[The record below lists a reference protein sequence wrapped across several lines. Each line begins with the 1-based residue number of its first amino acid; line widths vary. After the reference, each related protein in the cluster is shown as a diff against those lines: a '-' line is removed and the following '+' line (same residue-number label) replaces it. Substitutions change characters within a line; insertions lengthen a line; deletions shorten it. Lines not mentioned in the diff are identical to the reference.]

1 MPELSTILTVV
12 SAAIVLAV
20 VVITIVVIT
29 RNKSKHS
36 AKTESPSEVIIS
48 TIERASP
55 TDSPASVK
63 QATDE
68 EEPIQSVDSTVISE
82 VDAKSDAETERAN
95 PRQTIEITESTE
107 PLITDSQELNRNVE
121 ENILSQ
127 TEPEPPPYIQ
137 NETSEPESSAPTKLK
152 GKISPE
158 NRGGARRGKR
168 KTEATEIRPDKKQWV
183 RRPELVCWK
192 QSRKWFLGV
201 EFQEENGEATEVR
214 VTQSN
219 SDLTKASNSRWQLS
233 DLFESITVARQP
245 TNEQYELQPA
255 DKEQPFLLFK
265 LAGENLNSGRRV
277 RYTSSGVYLVIAP
290 QDWIRNEAQS
300 GIPQVPPSHCHLAGF
315 QAHLFHLDSRDNSR
329 IALQNPDGRQIQVP
343 NRNSRFDLEGCK
355 IDDAND
361 EMGPLFGQ
369 TPPFLTANDVTIWKD
384 VETIVL
390 GEEGKTSNGWRE
402 SFKPDTK
409 NARVNL
415 LPYLENKEAGW
426 FFLRIYDSN
435 DELIDSLDFRFAKG
449 LCAIRSYGHNI
460 LPGETGHRPTR
471 ILLECDNSS
480 CKVLPVGHDLK
491 AELANDTQL
500 EVEIPPKPE
509 YDRTDWTMLFSS
521 QAKVNLALL
530 VERLWWTICKRDVPT
545 KQSEWQDKALSLTA
559 DHLKATSD
567 YVLRIQFPKPRW
579 TNEIRIGFDK
589 GRSRTY
595 PIEVSKNTLDI
606 PLNHLEGVGQLE
618 DSSQVHPLFLWLD
631 ESQEQTVAF
640 LSTEQRKPVTIQR
653 KSKTLIKLNL
663 KRLIKYLN
671 RLDRSVKDD
680 SLSIMLG
687 ECKKRWMSPGVRQH
701 RDTYEIETSC
711 LISLSWNLL
720 KANKM
725 KVIGRRKGW
734 IRAFTKIADSNPSFY
749 SFTVQRYKALKSGD
763 KIHS

>member
-1 MPELSTILTVV
+1 M
-12 SAAIVLAV
+12 
-20 VVITIVVIT
+20 
-29 RNKSKHS
+29 
-36 AKTESPSEVIIS
+36 
-48 TIERASP
+48 
-55 TDSPASVK
+55 K
-63 QATDE
+63 QVTDE
-68 EEPIQSVDSTVISE
+68 EEPIQSVDPTVISE
-82 VDAKSDAETERAN
+82 VDAKSDAETEQAN
-95 PRQTIEITESTE
+95 PRQTIEITVSTE
-107 PLITDSQELNRNVE
+107 PLITDPQELNRNVE

-127 TEPEPPPYIQ
+127 TEPEPSSYIQ
-137 NETSEPESSAPTKLK
+137 NETSEPGSSAPTKLK
-152 GKISPE
+152 GKLSPE
-158 NRGGARRGKR
+158 KRGGARRGKR
-168 KTEATEIRPDKKQWV
+168 TTEATEKRPDKKQRV

-201 EFQEENGEATEVR
+201 EFQAENGEAFEVR
-214 VTQSN
+214 VRQSN

-233 DLFESITVARQP
+233 DLFESITVTMQP

-255 DKEQPFLLFK
+255 DKERPFLLFK
-265 LAGENLNSGRRV
+265 LVGENLTSGRRV
-277 RYTSSGVYLVIAP
+277 RYASSGVYLVIAP
-290 QDWIRNEAQS
+290 QDWNRDEAQS
-300 GIPQVPPSHCHLAGF
+300 GIPQVPPSHCHLTGF

-343 NRNSRFDLEGCK
+343 NRSSRFDLEGCK

-369 TPPFLTANDVTIWKD
+369 TPPFLTANDVTLWKD

-426 FFLRIYDSN
+426 FFLRIYDTR
-435 DELIDSLDFRFAKG
+435 DELIDSLDFRFVRD
-449 LCAIRSYGHNI
+449 LSAIQIDAHSI
-460 LPGETGHRPTR
+460 FPGETGHKPTR
-471 ILLECDNSS
+471 IVLECKNSL
-480 CKVLPVGHDLK
+480 CKVLSVGHDLK
-491 AELANDTQL
+491 IKKSNDTHI
-500 EVEIPPKPE
+500 EVEIPPEPQ
-509 YDRTDWTMLFSS
+509 YDRTEWTILSS
-521 QAKVNLALL
+521 SKAKVNLALL
-530 VERLWWTICKRDVPT
+530 VERLWWTICKRNVPIE
-545 KQSEWQDKALSLTA
+545 QSEWQDKALPLTA
-559 DHLKATSD
+559 NHLKTTSD
-567 YVLRIQFPKPRW
+567 YVLRIRFPKPRW

-595 PIEVSKNTLDI
+595 SIEVSKNTLDI
-606 PLNHLEGVGQLE
+606 PLNHLEGVSQLE

-640 LSTEQRKPVTIQR
+640 LSTEQKKPVTIQR

-680 SLSIMLG
+680 SLSIMLD
-687 ECKKRWMSPGVRQH
+687 ECKKKWISPGVRRH
-701 RDTYEIETSC
+701 RDTYEIETAC

-734 IRAFTKIADSNPSFY
+734 IRAYTKIADSNTSFY
-749 SFTVQRYKALKSGD
+749 SLTVQRYKALKNGY
-763 KIHS
+763 KIHP

>member
-1 MPELSTILTVV
+1 MLELSTILTVV

-20 VVITIVVIT
+20 VVITMVVIT

-36 AKTESPSEVIIS
+36 AKIESPGEVITS
-48 TIERASP
+48 TIEPARP
-55 TDSPASVK
+55 TDSLASVK

-95 PRQTIEITESTE
+95 PWQTIEITESTE

-127 TEPEPPPYIQ
+127 TEPEPSPYIQ
-137 NETSEPESSAPTKLK
+137 NETAEPESSTPTKLK

-168 KTEATEIRPDKKQWV
+168 TTEATEKRPYKKQRV

-192 QSRKWFLGV
+192 QLRKWFLGV
-201 EFQEENGEATEVR
+201 EFQAENGEASDVR

-219 SDLTKASNSRWQLS
+219 LDLTRASNSRWQLS
-233 DLFESITVARQP
+233 DLFESITVVRQP

-255 DKEQPFLLFK
+255 DKERPLLLFK

-277 RYTSSGVYLVIAP
+277 RYASSGVYLVIAP
-290 QDWIRNEAQS
+290 QDWIRDEAQL
-300 GIPQVPPSHCHLAGF
+300 GTAQVPPSHCHLAGF
-315 QAHLFHLDSRDNSR
+315 QAHFFHLNSRDNER
-329 IALQNPDGRQIQVP
+329 IVFRDPDGRQIQVP
-343 NRNSRFDLEGCK
+343 NSNSRFDLEGCK

-369 TPPFLTANDVTIWKD
+369 TPPFLIANDITNLKD
-384 VETIVL
+384 IETIVL
-390 GEEGKTSNGWRE
+390 GEEGNTSNGWRE
-402 SFKPDTK
+402 SFKPDTE

-415 LPYLENKEAGW
+415 LPYLQGKEAGW
-426 FFLRIYDSN
+426 FFLRIYDTN
-435 DELIDSLDFRFAKG
+435 DELIDSLDFRFARD
-449 LCAIRSYGHNI
+449 LRAIRSDGHNT
-460 LPGETGHRPTR
+460 LPGETGHISTR
-471 ILLECDNSS
+471 IVLEFDNSS
-480 CKVLPVGHDLK
+480 CKILPVGHNLK
-491 AELANDTQL
+491 AEKANGTQI
-500 EVEIPPKPE
+500 EVKIPPKPE
-509 YDRTDWTMLFSS
+509 YDRTDWTILSS
-521 QAKVNLALL
+521 SKAKVNLALL
-530 VERLWWTICKRDVPT
+530 VERVWWTICKRDVPT
-545 KQSEWQDKALSLTA
+545 DQSKWQDKALSLTA

-567 YVLRIQFPKPRW
+567 YVLRIRFPKPRW
-579 TNEIRIGFDK
+579 TNEILIGFDK

-595 PIEVSKNTLDI
+595 PIEVSKNTVDI
-606 PLNHLEGVGQLE
+606 PLNHLEGMSQLE

-653 KSKTLIKLNL
+653 KSKTLINLNL

-671 RLDRSVKDD
+671 RLDHSVKDD

-687 ECKKRWMSPGVRQH
+687 ECKKKWMSPGVRQH
-701 RDTYEIETSC
+701 RDTYEIETAC

-734 IRAFTKIADSNPSFY
+734 IRAFTKIADSHPSFF
-749 SFTVQRYKALKSGD
+749 SFTVQRYKALRSGY
-763 KIHS
+763 KIHP